1 MASETLPGRTGP
13 AEGPA
18 RTRRPRPG
26 RVGLVVLAAV
36 LAVLAVLPLLYMVT
50 GSLKTRDQVTD
61 GTLIPHHVTWHNYVY
76 VFTQVPF
83 TRYLLNSFFI
93 SVVITVAALFFHS
106 MAAYALARLRFPGRD
121 VLFGAIFAT
130 LLVTAPVVLIPL
142 FL

>member
-13 AEGPA
+13 AESPA
-18 RTRRPRPG
+18 PTRRPRPG
-26 RVGLVVLAAV
+26 RIGLVVLAAA
-36 LAVLAVLPLLYMVT
+36 LAVLAVLPLVYMVT

-93 SVVITVAALFFHS
+93 SAVVTVAALFFHS
-106 MAAYALARLRFPGRD
+106 MAAYALAGR
-121 VLFGAIFAT
+121 GSRGGTCCSARSS
-130 LLVTAPVVLIPL
+130 PRCW
-142 FL
+142 